1 MGMTIVE
8 KIMAAHC
15 GLKKVVPGQLVAADV
30 DCLISNE
37 VNSSITF
44 TDYER
49 LENARI
55 HDLNRL
61 VIVPDHYAPNKDV
74 KAAQQCKYVRDFCH
88 RHRFPHY
95 YEVGRMG
102 IEHVFF
108 HEKGFVAPGEL
119 VVGID
124 SHSCTH
130 GALGALAIGGAS
142 TDMLSV
148 MTLGK
153 LWLRVPETIR
163 ICFSGTLPEGIVG
176 KDLILLTLQKLGLE
190 GARYKAI
197 EFCGEAVRQLSMD
210 SRFTLCNM
218 AVECGAKAAII
229 APDEKAIAYAA
240 ARCGRSFQPVYADED
255 AAYER
260 TYDFEVSDLTPLAAA
275 PHSPANV
282 HPVAEL
288 IRADGEI
295 TVDQVFIGSC
305 TNGRL
310 EDMRIAASVLKG
322 QKVHPNVRMI
332 VIPGSQEVWLSAM
345 REGLFDIM
353 IEAGAAVSTPTCGP
367 CLGGHMGVLAQ
378 GERCVSTANRNFPGR
393 MGHQDSEIYLT
404 GPAVAAASAVL
415 GRLALPS
422 EVVG

>member
-1 MGMTIVE
+1 MGMTIAE

-15 GLKKVVPGQLVAADV
+15 GLDKVVPGQLISARV

-37 VNSSITF
+37 VNSAIAFSDF
-44 TDYER
+44 EK

-55 HDLNRL
+55 ADPDHL
-61 VIVPDHYAPNKDV
+61 VIVPDHYAPNKDIQ
-74 KAAQQCKYVRDFCH
+74 AAQQCKFVREFCH
-88 RHRFPHY
+88 RNRLAHY

-108 HEKGFVAPGEL
+108 HEKGFAAPGEL

-130 GALGALAIGGAS
+130 GAMGALAIGGAS
-142 TDMLSV
+142 SDQLSV
-148 MTLGK
+148 MTLGR

-163 ICFSGTLPEGIVG
+163 IRFSGRLPDGIVG

-197 EFCGEAVRQLSMD
+197 EFCGEAIHQLSMD

-218 AVECGAKAAII
+218 AVECGAKAAVIP
-229 APDEKAIAYAA
+229 PDEVTLDYAA
-240 ARCGRSFQPVYADED
+240 QRCRRAFTSVYADED
-255 AAYER
+255 AVYQQEYEF
-260 TYDFEVSDLTPLAAA
+260 DVSGLTPLTAV

-282 HPVAEL
+282 HTVKDVVRKRGEL
-288 IRADGEI
+288 P
-295 TVDQVFIGSC
+295 VDQVFVGSC
-305 TNGRL
+305 TNGRM
-310 EDMRIAASVLKG
+310 EDMRVVAEILKG
-322 QKVHPNVRMI
+322 RKVHPNVRLI
-332 VIPGSQEVWLSAM
+332 VIPGSQEVWLTAM
-345 REGLFDIM
+345 HEGLFDIM

-378 GERCVSTANRNFPGR
+378 GERCISTTNRNFPGR
-393 MGHQDSEIYLT
+393 MGHPDSEIFLA
-404 GPAVAAASAVL
+404 GPAVAAASAVM
-415 GRLALPS
+415 GRLALPE
-422 EVVG
+422 EVQ

>member
-1 MGMTIVE
+1 MGMTIAE

-15 GLKKVVPGQLVAADV
+15 GLEKVVPGQLVSAHV

-37 VNSSITF
+37 VNSAITF
-44 TDYER
+44 SDFEK

-55 HDLNRL
+55 VDPEHL
-61 VIVPDHYAPNKDV
+61 VIVPDHYAPNKDI
-74 KAAQQCKYVRDFCH
+74 KAAQQCKYVRDFC
-88 RHRFPHY
+88 RKYKLPHY

-119 VVGID
+119 LVGID

-130 GALGALAIGGAS
+130 GAMGALAVGGAS
-142 TDMLSV
+142 TDQLSV
-148 MTLGK
+148 MALGK
-153 LWLRVPETIR
+153 LWMRVPETIK
-163 ICFSGTLPEGIVG
+163 IHFSGHLPEGIVG

-197 EFCGEAVRQLSMD
+197 EFCGEAIHQMSMD

-218 AVECGAKAAII
+218 AVECGAKAALIP
-229 APDEKAIAYAA
+229 PDEVTLAYAA
-240 ARCGRSFQPVYADED
+240 ERCNREFTPVYADED
-255 AAYER
+255 AIYEQE
-260 TYDFEVSDLTPLAAA
+260 YDFDVSELTPLTAA

-282 HPVAEL
+282 HAVKDVIACEGEL
-288 IRADGEI
+288 P
-295 TVDQVFIGSC
+295 VDQVFVGSC

-310 EDMRIAASVLKG
+310 EDMRIVAEILKRR
-322 QKVHPNVRMI
+322 KVHPNVRLI
-332 VIPGSQEVWLSAM
+332 VIPGSQEVWLTAM
-345 REGLFDIM
+345 HEGLFDIM

-378 GERCVSTANRNFPGR
+378 GERCVSTTNRNFPGR

-415 GRLALPS
+415 GRLALPE
-422 EVVG
+422 EVQ

>member
-1 MGMTIVE
+1 MGMTITE

-15 GLKKVVPGQLVAADV
+15 DLEKVVPGQLISARV
-30 DCLISNE
+30 DCMISNE
-37 VNSSITF
+37 VNSAITF
-44 TDYER
+44 SDFER

-55 HDLNRL
+55 ADPQHV

-88 RHRFPHY
+88 RHQLPHY

-108 HEKGFVAPGEL
+108 HEKGFAAPGEL
-119 VVGID
+119 LVGID

-130 GALGALAIGGAS
+130 GAMGALAIGGAS
-142 TDMLSV
+142 TDQLSV

-153 LWLRVPETIR
+153 LWMRVPETIK
-163 ICFSGTLPEGIVG
+163 ISFTGSLPGGIVG

-190 GARYKAI
+190 GARYKAL
-197 EFCGEAVRQLSMD
+197 EFYGEAIHQLSMD

-229 APDEKAIAYAA
+229 PPDERTLAYAA
-240 ARCGRSFQPVYADED
+240 ERCKREFHPVYADDD
-255 AAYER
+255 AEYEQE
-260 TYDFEVSDLTPLAAA
+260 YSFDVSNLTPLAAA

-282 HPVAEL
+282 HAVKDIIAREGEL
-288 IRADGEI
+288 P
-295 TVDQVFIGSC
+295 VDQAFVGSC
-305 TNGRL
+305 TNGRM
-310 EDMRIAASVLKG
+310 EDMRIVAKILKG
-322 QKVHPNVRMI
+322 RKIHPNVRMI
-332 VIPGSQEVWLSAM
+332 VIPGSQEVWLTSL

-378 GERCVSTANRNFPGR
+378 GERCISTTNRNFPGR
-393 MGHQDSEIYLT
+393 MGHPDSEIYLT
-404 GPAVAAASAVL
+404 GPAVATASAVL
-415 GRLALPS
+415 GRLALPE
-422 EVVG
+422 EVR